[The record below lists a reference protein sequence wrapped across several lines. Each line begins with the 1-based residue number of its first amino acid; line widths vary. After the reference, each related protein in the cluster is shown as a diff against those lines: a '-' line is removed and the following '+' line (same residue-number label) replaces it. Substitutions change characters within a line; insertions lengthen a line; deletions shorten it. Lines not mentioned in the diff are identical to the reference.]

1 MAETAVGFVLNY
13 LTPLL
18 TEEANLLGSV
28 HSEVLAI
35 KLELESIQCFLKDAD
50 KKAESEENT
59 SHGVKVWVKQLREV
73 SFRIEDVVDEYIF
86 YLAQHPRRQSGFFD
100 SVYKFAGCVA
110 KLKPRHRISTQIRIL
125 KKEVCEISERS
136 TRYRFHTLGE
146 RSATTHTD
154 VSWYDPRKAAIYLE
168 EAEVVGIESQKA
180 KLSGWLLDEKQS
192 QRTVI
197 SVVGMGGLGKTTLA
211 KQVYD
216 SVKDNFDCHAWIAV
230 SQSYQKED
238 VLKNVIKKF
247 CEGREEPIPEGIEA
261 MDEEALTK
269 KLREYLR
276 QKRYVVSFDDVWNDN
291 FWGDIEHA
299 LLDHG
304 NGARIMITSRKMNVT
319 DFCKISAS
327 VYVHEMQHLQ
337 PEKARELFY
346 KRVFKSEEESQC
358 PADLLKLSD
367 KIVDKCHG
375 VPLAIVAIAGL
386 LSTKTKTVD
395 EWTKLHDSL
404 SSELVDDPY
413 LKSITKILSLSYNDL
428 PHHLKSCFMYFA
440 MYPEDY
446 SIRCSRIIQQWIAE
460 GFVEEKKNKTLEEVA
475 SKYLTELINR
485 SLVQISRFHHIT
497 GKVRD
502 CRVHDLMREVVVRK
516 MEDSS
521 FCHVISGNESTFRG
535 LITRRLS
542 FVQSSFDVLHN
553 ADQICQVRSVLNFNT
568 GDGILLDMS
577 ILITQTKNFKLLKL
591 LDFEDGPLTHVHEDV
606 GNLFHLRYLS
616 LRNTKVEMLPRS
628 IGKLV
633 NLETLDLKHSLVF
646 ELPGEIY
653 RLCKLRHLLGYNR
666 DYASFGIDWTK
677 GIKIKA
683 GIGCLKF
690 LQKLYLVEINEIG
703 VIKELGKLTQ
713 LRKLGIFKLGREDGK
728 ILCQCIEKMELLETL
743 EVTAM
748 SEDDFIDLEY
758 MSSPPK
764 YIRSLWLKGRLRKLP
779 EWITKLRNLSR
790 IGINWSKLRDDPLE
804 ILKRQHNLV
813 ELHIEDNAY
822 DGEKLQFEDG
832 VFPRLKTLRLRNLSG
847 LSSIIIE
854 ERALSNL
861 EQLYLGPS
869 PHMKEVPLGICHLKT
884 LKDLKVFEMPDE
896 FLDDMR
902 SEVVEHIPF
911 RCRF

>member
-28 HSEVLAI
+28 HSEVLGI

-59 SHGVKVWVKQLREV
+59 SHGVKFWVKQLREV
-73 SFRIEDVVDEYIF
+73 SFRIEDVVDEFIS
-86 YLAQHPRRQSGFFD
+86 YLSQHPRRQSGSFV
-100 SVYKFAGCVA
+100 SVYKFVGCIA
-110 KLKPRHRISTQIRIL
+110 KLKPRHRIATQIRIL
-125 KKEVCEISERS
+125 KKEVCEISERR
-136 TRYRFHTLGE
+136 TRYGFHTLGE

-180 KLSGWLLDEKQS
+180 ILSGWLLDEQQS

-197 SVVGMGGLGKTTLA
+197 SVVGMG
-211 KQVYD
+211 D
-216 SVKDNFDCHAWIAV
+216 W
-230 SQSYQKED
+230 KED
-238 VLKNVIKKF
+238 VLKKVIKKF

-261 MDEEALTK
+261 MDEEALTN

-276 QKRYVVSFDDVWNDN
+276 QKRY
-291 FWGDIEHA
+291 
-299 LLDHG
+299 
-304 NGARIMITSRKMNVT
+304 
-319 DFCKISAS
+319 
-327 VYVHEMQHLQ
+327 HLP

-386 LSTKTKTVD
+386 LSTKSKTVD

-404 SSELVDDPY
+404 SSELVDDPH
-413 LKSITKILSLSYNDL
+413 LVSITKILSLSYNDL
-428 PHHLKSCFMYFA
+428 PHHLKSCFMYFGI
-440 MYPEDY
+440 YPEDY

-460 GFVEEKKNKTLEEVA
+460 GFVEEKKNKTLEEVS

-485 SLVQISRFHHIT
+485 SLVQVSRFHHIT

-516 MEDSS
+516 MEDSC
-521 FCHVISGNESTFRG
+521 FCHVISKNQSTFRG

-542 FVQSSFDVLHN
+542 FVQTSFDILRN
-553 ADQICQVRSVLNFNT
+553 ADQNCQVRSVLNFNT

-616 LRNTKVEMLPRS
+616 LRNSKIEMLPRS

-633 NLETLDLKHSLVF
+633 NLEILDLKHSLVF

-690 LQKLYLVEINEIG
+690 LRKLYLVEINEIG
-703 VIKELGKLTQ
+703 IIKELGKLTQ
-713 LRKLGIFKLGREDGK
+713 LRKLGIFKLRREDGK
-728 ILCQCIEKMELLETL
+728 ILCECIEKMEHLETL
-743 EVTAM
+743 EVTAL

-758 MSSPPK
+758 MSSPPRCL
-764 YIRSLWLKGRLRKLP
+764 RSLW
-779 EWITKLRNLSR
+779 

-804 ILKRQHNLV
+804 ILKSQHKLV
-813 ELHIEDNAY
+813 ELHIEDNGY
-822 DGEKLQFEDG
+822 DGKKLQFEDG

-847 LSSIIIE
+847 LNSIIIE
-854 ERALSNL
+854 KGALSNL

-869 PHMKEVPLGICHLKT
+869 PHLKEVPIGICHLKT

-896 FLDDMR
+896 FWKACARKLLNIF
-902 SEVVEHIPF
+902 H
-911 RCRF
+911 

>member
-28 HSEVLAI
+28 HSEVLGI

-59 SHGVKVWVKQLREV
+59 SHGVKFWVKQLREV
-73 SFRIEDVVDEYIF
+73 SFRIEDVVDEFIS
-86 YLAQHPRRQSGFFD
+86 YLSQHPRRQSGSFV
-100 SVYKFAGCVA
+100 SVYKFVGCIA
-110 KLKPRHRISTQIRIL
+110 KLKPRHRIATQIRIL
-125 KKEVCEISERS
+125 KKEVCEISERR
-136 TRYRFHTLGE
+136 TRYGFHTLGE

-180 KLSGWLLDEKQS
+180 ILSGWLLDEQQS

-197 SVVGMGGLGKTTLA
+197 SVVGMG
-211 KQVYD
+211 D
-216 SVKDNFDCHAWIAV
+216 W
-230 SQSYQKED
+230 KED
-238 VLKNVIKKF
+238 VLKKVIKKF

-261 MDEEALTK
+261 MDEEALTN

-276 QKRYVVSFDDVWNDN
+276 QKR
-291 FWGDIEHA
+291 
-299 LLDHG
+299 
-304 NGARIMITSRKMNVT
+304 IMITSRKMNAT
-319 DFCKISAS
+319 DFCKISAF
-327 VYVHEMQHLQ
+327 VYVHEMQHLP

-386 LSTKTKTVD
+386 LSTKSKTVD

-404 SSELVDDPY
+404 SSELVDDPH
-413 LKSITKILSLSYNDL
+413 LVSITKILSLSYNDL
-428 PHHLKSCFMYFA
+428 PHHLKSCFMYFGI
-440 MYPEDY
+440 YPEDY

-460 GFVEEKKNKTLEEVA
+460 GFVEEKKNKTLEEVS

-485 SLVQISRFHHIT
+485 SLVQVSRFHHIT

-516 MEDSS
+516 MEDSC
-521 FCHVISGNESTFRG
+521 FCHVISKNQSTFRG

-542 FVQSSFDVLHN
+542 FVQTSFDILRN
-553 ADQICQVRSVLNFNT
+553 ADQNCQVRSVLNFNT

-616 LRNTKVEMLPRS
+616 LRNSKIEMLPRS

-633 NLETLDLKHSLVF
+633 NLEILDLKHSLV
-646 ELPGEIY
+646 LSY
-653 RLCKLRHLLGYNR
+653 
-666 DYASFGIDWTK
+666 
-677 GIKIKA
+677 
-683 GIGCLKF
+683 
-690 LQKLYLVEINEIG
+690 QLYLVEINEIG
-703 VIKELGKLTQ
+703 IIKELGKLTQ
-713 LRKLGIFKLGREDGK
+713 LRKLGIFKLRREDGK
-728 ILCQCIEKMELLETL
+728 ILCECIEKMEHLETL
-743 EVTAM
+743 EVTAL

-758 MSSPPK
+758 MSSPPRCL
-764 YIRSLWLKGRLRKLP
+764 RSLWLKGRLRKLP
-779 EWITKLRNLSR
+779 EWIMKLKNLSR

-804 ILKRQHNLV
+804 ILKSQHKLV
-813 ELHIEDNAY
+813 ELHIEDNGY
-822 DGEKLQFEDG
+822 DGKKLQFEDG

-847 LSSIIIE
+847 LNSIIIE
-854 ERALSNL
+854 KGALSNL

-869 PHMKEVPLGICHLKT
+869 PHLKEVPIGICHLKT

-896 FLDDMR
+896 FLEGMR
-902 SEVVEHIPF
+902 PEVVEHIPL

>member
-1 MAETAVGFVLNY
+1 MAETAVGFVINY

-18 TEEANLLGSV
+18 TEEANLLRGV
-28 HSEVLAI
+28 HSEVLGI
-35 KLELESIQCFLKDAD
+35 KLELQSIQCFLKDAD

-59 SHGVKVWVKQLREV
+59 STTSHGVKVWVKQLRDV
-73 SFRIEDVVDEYIF
+73 SFRIQDAVDEYIF
-86 YLAQHPRRQSGFFD
+86 YLAQHPCRQSGFIA
-100 SVYKFAGCVA
+100 S
-110 KLKPRHRISTQIRIL
+110 QIRNL
-125 KKEVCEISERS
+125 KIEVCEIRDGSKRYGFDTIAERS
-136 TRYRFHTLGE
+136 STP
-146 RSATTHTD
+146 TD
-154 VSWYDPRKAAIYLE
+154 VSWYDPRKK
-168 EAEVVGIESQKA
+168 AEVVGIESPKT
-180 KLSGWLLDEKQS
+180 KLIGWLLNEQQS

-197 SVVGMGGLGKTTLA
+197 SVVGTGGLGKTTLA
-211 KQVYD
+211 KQVYN
-216 SVKDNFDCHAWIAV
+216 SVKDKFACHALIAV

-238 VLKNVIKKF
+238 LLKNVIKKL
-247 CEGREEPIPEGIEA
+247 CEGKKEPIPEGIEA
-261 MDEEALTK
+261 MDEEALTN

-276 QKRYVVSFDDVWNDN
+276 QKRYVVIFDNVWNDN

-299 LLDHG
+299 LPEHG
-304 NGARIMITSRKMNVT
+304 NGARIVITSRKMKVA
-319 DFCKISAS
+319 DCCKISAS
-327 VYVHEMQHLQ
+327 VYVHEMQHLP

-346 KRVFKSEEESQC
+346 KRIFKPEQEGQC

-367 KIVDKCHG
+367 KIIDKCHG
-375 VPLAIVAIAGL
+375 VPLAIVAVAGL
-386 LSTKTKTVD
+386 LSTKSKTVD
-395 EWTKLHDSL
+395 EWAKLHDSL
-404 SSELVDDPY
+404 SSELVDDPH
-413 LKSITKILSLSYNDL
+413 LISVTRILSLSYSDL
-428 PHHLKSCFMYFA
+428 PHHLKSCFMYFG

-460 GFVEEKKNKTLEEVA
+460 GFVEEKKNKTMEEVA
-475 SKYLTELINR
+475 YEYLIELINR
-485 SLVQISRFHHIT
+485 SLVQVSRFHHIT
-497 GKVRD
+497 GKARE
-502 CRVHDLMREVVVRK
+502 CCVHDLMREVVVRK

-521 FCHVISGNESTFRG
+521 FCHVISENQSTFRG

-542 FVQSSFDVLHN
+542 FVQSSFDILRN
-553 ADQICQVRSVLNFNT
+553 ADQNCQVRSVLNFNT

-577 ILITQTKNFKLLKL
+577 ILITQKKNFKLLKL

-616 LRNTKVEMLPRS
+616 LRNSKVKMLPRS

-633 NLETLDLKHSLVF
+633 NLEILDLKHSLVF

-690 LQKLYLVEINEIG
+690 LRKLYLVEINEIG

-713 LRKLGIFKLGREDGK
+713 LRKLGIFKLRREDGK
-728 ILCQCIEKMELLETL
+728 ILCECIEKMEHLETL
-743 EVTAM
+743 ELTAM
-748 SEDDFIDLEY
+748 SEDDFIDLVY

-764 YIRSLWLKGRLRKLP
+764 CLRSLWLKGRLRKLP
-779 EWITKLRNLSR
+779 EWITKLENLSR

-804 ILKRQHNLV
+804 ILKSQHNLV

-822 DGEKLQFEDG
+822 DGAKLQFEDG

-847 LSSIIIE
+847 LNSIIIE
-854 ERALSNL
+854 EGALPNL
-861 EQLYLGPS
+861 QQLYFGPS
-869 PHMKEVPLGICHLKT
+869 PHMKEVPFGIGHLTT
-884 LKDLKVFEMPDE
+884 LKDLCVFEMPDE
-896 FLDDMR
+896 FLDGIR
-902 SEVVEHIPF
+902 PEGQHRHVVQHIPF